1 MYLITN
7 AYIVNEGRIFKGAV
21 LVKNDI
27 IDSIFKGDVPESV
40 REKAEVIDA
49 SDCWL
54 MPGVIDDHVHF
65 RDPGMT
71 EKADFYTESRAA
83 VAGGVTSVMDMPNT
97 NPATISLASWNE
109 KMAMI
114 GEKSLVNY
122 SCYLGATNNNLEDV
136 LAADPTAVCGIKL
149 FIGSSTGN
157 LLVDDNNAMTAI
169 FSKVKSLV
177 AVHAEDNAIIAN
189 NVAKFKEQYGDDLPV
204 SLHPQIRSHEACYKS
219 TSWAVDMAR
228 KYGTRLHVMHISTE
242 QELAL
247 FEDKPLA
254 EKLITA
260 ETCPQYLIFDA
271 SDFETLGAR
280 IKCNPA
286 IKNEADKKALLK
298 AVASNKIDVIGT
310 DHAPHLLSQ
319 KEGNALTAVSGMP
332 GIQYSLPLML
342 SLAKQGVLSVE
353 QVVEKMCHNPAR
365 LYRME
370 KRGFIRK
377 GYKADLV
384 VVRRSVPTNVTASDV
399 LSKCGWSPYEGM
411 TLPVSVAYTFVNGR
425 PVYANGIINES
436 TKGEALK
443 FAIVSA

>member
-1 MYLITN
+1 MILITN
-7 AYIVNEGRIFKGAV
+7 AHIVNEGRIFKGAV

-49 SDCWL
+49 SDCYL

-122 SCYLGATNNNLEDV
+122 SCYLGATNNNLDDV

-177 AVHAEDNAIIAN
+177 AVHAEDNAIIAE
-189 NVAKFKEQYGDDLPV
+189 NVARLKAEHGDNLPV
-204 SLHPQIRSHEACYKS
+204 SLHPVIRSHEACYKS

-254 EKLITA
+254 DKLITA
-260 ETCPQYLIFDA
+260 ETCPQYLVFDA
-271 SDFETLGAR
+271 ADFETLGSR

-286 IKNEADKKALLK
+286 IKNETDKKALLK
-298 AVASNKIDVIGT
+298 AVATNRIDVIGT

-384 VVRRSVPTNVTASDV
+384 VVRRSTPTNVAGLHTKAKPSLFQLPI
-399 LSKCGWSPYEGM
+399 LS
-411 TLPVSVAYTFVNGR
+411 
-425 PVYANGIINES
+425 
-436 TKGEALK
+436 
-443 FAIVSA
+443 

>member
-1 MYLITN
+1 MYLIEN
-7 AYIVNEGRIFKGAV
+7 AHIVNEGRIFKGAV

-71 EKADFYTESRAA
+71 EKADFYTESKAA
-83 VAGGVTSVMDMPNT
+83 LAGGVTSVMDMPNT
-97 NPATISLASWNE
+97 NPSTVSLNAWEE

-122 SCYLGATNNNLEDV
+122 SCYLGASNTNLDEVLE
-136 LAADPTAVCGIKL
+136 ADPTKVCGIKL

-157 LLVDDNNAMTAI
+157 LLVDDATAMENI
-169 FSKVKSLV
+169 FKQVKTLV
-177 AVHAEDNAIIAN
+177 AVHTEDNAIIAA
-189 NVAKFKEQYGDDLPV
+189 NVARLKAEHGDDLPV
-204 SLHPQIRSHEACYKS
+204 RLHPVIRSHEACYKA
-219 TSWAVDMAR
+219 TSFAVDMAR
-228 KYGTRLHVMHISTE
+228 KYKTRLHVLHISTE
-242 QELAL
+242 KELAL

-254 EKLITA
+254 EKHITA
-260 ETCPQYLIFDA
+260 ETCPQYLWFDA
-271 SDFETLGAR
+271 ADFDKLGAR

-342 SLAKQGVLSVE
+342 TLAKRGFFSVE
-353 QVVEKMCHNPAR
+353 QVVDKMCHNPAR

-384 VVRRSVPTNVTASDV
+384 VVRRSTPTKIIASDV
-399 LSKCGWSPYEGM
+399 LSKCGWSPYEGVE
-411 TLPVSVAYTFVNGR
+411 LPVSIAYTFVNGR
-425 PVYANGIINES
+425 PVFANGTIDE
-436 TKGEALK
+436 TVKGEALS
-443 FAIVSA
+443 FQG

>member
-1 MYLITN
+1 MYLIEN
-7 AYIVNEGRIFKGAV
+7 AHIVNENRIIKGAV
-21 LVKNDI
+21 LVNNDT
-27 IDSIFKGDVPESV
+27 IDSIFKGEAPASV
-40 REKAEVIDA
+40 RDKATQVIDA

-71 EKADFYTESRAA
+71 EKADFYTESCAA

-97 NPATISLASWNE
+97 NPATISLAAWND
-109 KMAMI
+109 KMSMI

-122 SCYLGATNNNLEDV
+122 SCYLGATNTNLDDV

-157 LLVDDNNAMTAI
+157 LLVDSNDAMRAL
-169 FSKVKSLV
+169 FSKVKALV
-177 AVHAEDNAIIAN
+177 AVHAEDNAIIAEN
-189 NVAKFKEQYGDDLPV
+189 IAELKAQYGEDLPV
-204 SLHPQIRSHEACYKS
+204 SLHPQIRSHEACFKS
-219 TSWAVDMAR
+219 TAWAVNMAR
-228 KYGTRLHVMHISTE
+228 QYGTRLHVMHISTE
-242 QELAL
+242 KELAL

-254 EKLITA
+254 EKMITA
-260 ETCPQYLIFDA
+260 ETCPQYLLFDA
-271 SDFETLGAR
+271 SHFETLGAR

-286 IKNEADKKALLK
+286 IKNEADKNALLK
-298 AVASNKIDVIGT
+298 ATASNKIDVIGT

-319 KEGNALTAVSGMP
+319 KQGNALTAVSGMP

-384 VVRRSVPTNVTASDV
+384 VVRRSTPTNVTASDV

-425 PVYANGIINES
+425 PVYANGVIDET
-436 TKGEALK
+436 TKGEALR
-443 FAIVSA
+443 FVE

>member
-7 AYIVNEGRIFKGAV
+7 AHIVNEGRIFKGAV
-21 LVKNDI
+21 LVKNDT

-157 LLVDDNNAMTAI
+157 LLVDSNDAMAAI
-169 FSKVKSLV
+169 FSKVKALV

-219 TSWAVDMAR
+219 TSWAVDLAR

-254 EKLITA
+254 DKLITA

-332 GIQYSLPLML
+332 GIQYSLELML

-425 PVYANGIINES
+425 PVYANGIVDETI
-436 TKGEALK
+436 KGEALRFK
-443 FAIVSA
+443 E

>member
-1 MYLITN
+1 MILIEN
-7 AYIVNEGRIFKGAV
+7 AHIVNENRIIKGAV
-21 LVKNDI
+21 LVNNDT
-27 IDSIFKGDVPESV
+27 IDSIFKGEAPVSV
-40 REKAEVIDA
+40 REKAAQVIDA

-71 EKADFYTESRAA
+71 EKADFYTESCAA

-97 NPATISLASWNE
+97 NPATVSLATWND
-109 KMAMI
+109 KMSMI

-122 SCYLGATNNNLEDV
+122 SCYLGATNTNLDDV

-157 LLVDDNNAMTAI
+157 LLVDSNDAMTAL
-169 FSKVKSLV
+169 FSKVKALV
-177 AVHAEDNAIIAN
+177 AVHAEDNAIIAEN
-189 NVAKFKEQYGDDLPV
+189 IAKLKAQYGEDLPV
-204 SLHPQIRSHEACYKS
+204 SLHPQIRSHEACFKS
-219 TSWAVDMAR
+219 TAWAVNMAR
-228 KYGTRLHVMHISTE
+228 QFGTRLHVMHISTE
-242 QELAL
+242 KELAL

-254 EKLITA
+254 EKMITA
-260 ETCPQYLIFDA
+260 ETCPQYLLFDA
-271 SDFETLGAR
+271 SHFETLGAR

-286 IKNEADKKALLK
+286 IKNEADKNALLK
-298 AVASNKIDVIGT
+298 ATASNKIDVIGT

-319 KEGNALTAVSGMP
+319 KQGNALTAVSGMP

-365 LYRME
+365 LYSME

-384 VVRRSVPTNVTASDV
+384 IVRRSDKKEITEQDV

-425 PVYANGIINES
+425 PVYVNGVIDETI
-436 TKGEALK
+436 KGEALR
-443 FAIVSA
+443 FVE

>member
-7 AYIVNEGRIFKGAV
+7 AHIVNEGRIFKGAV

-27 IDSIFKGDVPESV
+27 IDSIFKGDVPESI

-157 LLVDDNNAMTAI
+157 LLVDSNDAMAAI
-169 FSKVKSLV
+169 FSKVKALV

-242 QELAL
+242 NELAL

-254 EKLITA
+254 DKLITA

-271 SDFETLGAR
+271 ADFETLGAR

-332 GIQYSLPLML
+332 GIQYSLELMF

-384 VVRRSVPTNVTASDV
+384 VVRRSIPTNVTASDV

-425 PVYANGIINES
+425 PVYANGIIDE
-436 TKGEALK
+436 TIKGEALRFK
-443 FAIVSA
+443 E

>member
-1 MYLITN
+1 MILIENTH
-7 AYIVNEGRIFKGAV
+7 IVNEGRIFKGAV

-122 SCYLGATNNNLEDV
+122 SCYLGATNNNLDDV

-169 FSKVKSLV
+169 FSKVKSIV
-177 AVHAEDNAIIAN
+177 AVHAEDNAIIAE
-189 NVAKFKEQYGDDLPV
+189 NVARLKAEHGDNLPV
-204 SLHPQIRSHEACYKS
+204 SLHPVIRSHEACYKS

-260 ETCPQYLIFDA
+260 ETCPQYLVFDA
-271 SDFETLGAR
+271 TDFETLGAR

-342 SLAKQGVLSVE
+342 SLAKQGMLSVE
-353 QVVEKMCHNPAR
+353 QVVDKMCHNPAR

-384 VVRRSVPTNVTASDV
+384 VVRRSTPINVAASDV

-425 PVYANGIINES
+425 PIYANGNIDET

-443 FAIVSA
+443 FATV

>member
-7 AYIVNEGRIFKGAV
+7 AHIVNEGRIFKGAV

-27 IDSIFKGDVPESV
+27 IDSIFKGDVPESI

-97 NPATISLASWNE
+97 NPATISLAFWNE

-122 SCYLGATNNNLEDV
+122 SCYLGATNNNLDDV

-157 LLVDDNNAMTAI
+157 LLVDSNDAMAAI
-169 FSKVKSLV
+169 FSKVKALV
-177 AVHAEDNAIIAN
+177 AVHAEDNDIIAN

-384 VVRRSVPTNVTASDV
+384 VVHRSIPTNVTASDV

-425 PVYANGIINES
+425 PVYANGNIDET

-443 FAIVSA
+443 FATV

>member
-1 MYLITN
+1 MILIEN
-7 AYIVNEGRIFKGAV
+7 AHIVNEGRVFKGAV

-27 IDSIFKGDVPESV
+27 IDSIYKGEVPAQV

-49 SDCWL
+49 TDCLL

-71 EKADFYTESRAA
+71 EKADFYTESKAA
-83 VAGGVTSVMDMPNT
+83 LAGGVTSVMDMPNT
-97 NPATISLASWNE
+97 NPSTVSLAAWEE

-114 GEKSLVNY
+114 GQKSLVNY
-122 SCYLGATNNNLEDV
+122 SCYLGASNTNLDEV
-136 LAADPTAVCGIKL
+136 LSADPTRVCGIKL

-157 LLVDDNNAMTAI
+157 LLVDDATAMEN
-169 FSKVKSLV
+169 FFKRVKTLV
-177 AVHAEDNAIIAN
+177 AVHTEDNATIAA
-189 NVAKFKEQYGDDLPV
+189 NVARLKAEHGDDLPV
-204 SLHPQIRSHEACYKS
+204 SLHPVIRSHEACYKA
-219 TSWAVDMAR
+219 TSFAVDMAR
-228 KYGTRLHVMHISTE
+228 KYKTRLHVLHISTE
-242 QELAL
+242 KELAL
-247 FEDKPLA
+247 FEDKPLE
-254 EKLITA
+254 EKYITA
-260 ETCPQYLIFDA
+260 ETCPQYLWFDA
-271 SDFETLGAR
+271 ADFDKLGAR

-342 SLAKQGVLSVE
+342 TLAKRGFFTVE
-353 QVVEKMCHNPAR
+353 QVVDKMCHNPAR

-384 VVRRSVPTNVTASDV
+384 IVRRSTPTNITASDV
-399 LSKCGWSPYEGM
+399 LSKCGWSPYEGAE
-411 TLPVSVAYTFVNGR
+411 LPVSVAYTFINGR
-425 PVYANGIINES
+425 PAYANGTIDE
-436 TKGEALK
+436 TYKGEALTFK
-443 FAIVSA
+443 

>member
-1 MYLITN
+1 MILIEN
-7 AYIVNEGRIFKGAV
+7 AHIVNEGRVFKGAV

-27 IDSIFKGDVPESV
+27 IDSIYKGEVPASV

-49 SDCWL
+49 SDCYL

-71 EKADFYTESRAA
+71 EKADFYTESKAA
-83 VAGGVTSVMDMPNT
+83 LAGGVTSVMDMPNT
-97 NPATISLASWNE
+97 NPSTVSLAAWEE

-122 SCYLGATNNNLEDV
+122 SCYLGASNTNLDEVLE
-136 LAADPTAVCGIKL
+136 ADPTKVCGIKL

-157 LLVDDNNAMTAI
+157 LLVDDATAMEN
-169 FSKVKSLV
+169 FFKQVKTLV
-177 AVHAEDNAIIAN
+177 AVHTEDNAIIAA
-189 NVAKFKEQYGDDLPV
+189 NVARLKAEHGDDLPV
-204 SLHPQIRSHEACYKS
+204 RLHPVIRSHEACYKA
-219 TSWAVDMAR
+219 TSFAVDMAR
-228 KYGTRLHVMHISTE
+228 KYKTRLHVLHISTE
-242 QELAL
+242 KELAL

-254 EKLITA
+254 EKHITA
-260 ETCPQYLIFDA
+260 ETCPQYLWFDA
-271 SDFETLGAR
+271 ADFDKLGAR

-342 SLAKQGVLSVE
+342 TLAKRGFFSVE
-353 QVVEKMCHNPAR
+353 QVVDKMCHNPAR

-384 VVRRSVPTNVTASDV
+384 VVRRSTPTKITASDV

-411 TLPVSVAYTFVNGR
+411 TLPVSVVYTFVNGR
-425 PVYANGIINES
+425 PVYSNGTIDE
-436 TKGEALK
+436 TVKGEALRFTK
-443 FAIVSA
+443 

>member
-1 MYLITN
+1 MILIEN
-7 AYIVNEGRIFKGAV
+7 AHIVNEGRITKGAV
-21 LVKNDI
+21 LVNNDT
-27 IDSIFKGDVPESV
+27 IDSIFKGEAPASV
-40 REKAEVIDA
+40 REKAAQVIDA

-54 MPGVIDDHVHF
+54 LPGVIDDHVHF

-71 EKADFYTESRAA
+71 EKADFYTESCAA

-97 NPATISLASWNE
+97 NPATVSLATWND
-109 KMAMI
+109 KMSMI

-122 SCYLGATNNNLEDV
+122 SCYLGATNTNLDDV
-136 LAADPTAVCGIKL
+136 LAADPTTVCGIKL

-157 LLVDDNNAMTAI
+157 LLVDSNDAMTAL
-169 FSKVKSLV
+169 FSKVKALV
-177 AVHAEDNAIIAN
+177 AVHAEDNAIIAEN
-189 NVAKFKEQYGDDLPV
+189 IAKLKAQYGEDLPV
-204 SLHPQIRSHEACYKS
+204 SLHPQIRSHEACFKS
-219 TSWAVDMAR
+219 TAWAVNMAR
-228 KYGTRLHVMHISTE
+228 QYGTRLHVMHISTE
-242 QELAL
+242 KELAL

-254 EKLITA
+254 EKMITA
-260 ETCPQYLIFDA
+260 ETCPQYLLFDA
-271 SDFETLGAR
+271 SHFETLGAR

-286 IKNEADKKALLK
+286 IKIEADKNALLK
-298 AVASNKIDVIGT
+298 ATASNKIDVIGT

-319 KEGNALTAVSGMP
+319 KQGNALTAVSGMP

-353 QVVEKMCHNPAR
+353 QVGEQMCHNPAR

-384 VVRRSVPTNVTASDV
+384 VVRRSTPTNVTASDV

-425 PVYANGIINES
+425 PVYDNGVIDDTI
-436 TKGEALK
+436 KGEALR
-443 FAIVSA
+443 FVE

>member
-1 MYLITN
+1 MILIEN
-7 AYIVNEGRIFKGAV
+7 AHIVNEGRVFKGAV

-27 IDSIFKGDVPESV
+27 IDSIYKGEVPAQV

-49 SDCWL
+49 SDCYL

-71 EKADFYTESRAA
+71 EKADFYTESKAA
-83 VAGGVTSVMDMPNT
+83 LAGGVTSVMDMPNT
-97 NPATISLASWNE
+97 NPSTVSLAAWEE

-122 SCYLGATNNNLEDV
+122 SCYLGASNTNLDEVLE
-136 LAADPTAVCGIKL
+136 ADPTKVCGIKL

-157 LLVDDNNAMTAI
+157 LLVDDATAMEN
-169 FSKVKSLV
+169 FFKQVKTLV
-177 AVHAEDNAIIAN
+177 AVHTEDNAIIAA
-189 NVAKFKEQYGDDLPV
+189 NVARLKAEHGNDLPV
-204 SLHPQIRSHEACYKS
+204 RLHPVIRSHEACYKA
-219 TSWAVDMAR
+219 TSFAVDMAR
-228 KYGTRLHVMHISTE
+228 KYKTRLHVLHISTE
-242 QELAL
+242 KELAL

-254 EKLITA
+254 EKHITA
-260 ETCPQYLIFDA
+260 ETCPQYLWFDA
-271 SDFETLGAR
+271 ADFDKLGAR

-342 SLAKQGVLSVE
+342 TLAKRGFFSVE
-353 QVVEKMCHNPAR
+353 QVVDKMCHNPAR

-384 VVRRSVPTNVTASDV
+384 VVRRSTPINVTASDV
-399 LSKCGWSPYEGM
+399 LSKCGWSPYEGVE
-411 TLPVSVAYTFVNGR
+411 LPVSVAYTFVNGR
-425 PVYANGIINES
+425 PVYSNGTIDET
-436 TKGEALK
+436 TKGEALR
-443 FAIVSA
+443 FATL

>member
-1 MYLITN
+1 MILIEN
-7 AYIVNEGRIFKGAV
+7 AHIVNEGRILKGAV
-21 LVKNDI
+21 LVKNDS
-27 IDSIFKGDVPESV
+27 IDSIFKGEASASV
-40 REKAEVIDA
+40 REKATQVIDA

-97 NPATISLASWNE
+97 NPATISLAAWNE

-122 SCYLGATNNNLEDV
+122 SCYLGATNTNLSDV

-157 LLVDDNNAMTAI
+157 LLVDNDDAMTAL
-169 FSKVKSLV
+169 FSKVKALV
-177 AVHAEDNAIIAN
+177 AVHAEDNAIIAE
-189 NVAKFKEQYGDDLPV
+189 NVAKFKAQYGEDLPV
-204 SLHPQIRSHEACYKS
+204 SLHPQIRSHEACFKS
-219 TSWAVDMAR
+219 TAWAVNMAR

-242 QELAL
+242 KELAL

-254 EKLITA
+254 DKLITA
-260 ETCPQYLIFDA
+260 ETCPQYLMFDA
-271 SDFETLGAR
+271 AAFETLGAR

-286 IKNEADKKALLK
+286 IKTEADKNALLK
-298 AVASNKIDVIGT
+298 AISSNKIDVIGT

-319 KEGNALTAVSGMP
+319 KAGNALTAVSGMP

-384 VVRRSVPTNVTASDV
+384 VVRRSERKEITAQDV
-399 LSKCGWSPYEGM
+399 LSKCGWSPYEGK

-425 PVYANGIINES
+425 PIYANGTIDE
-436 TKGEALK
+436 TAKGEALK
-443 FAIVSA
+443 FAAV

>member
-1 MYLITN
+1 MFLIEN
-7 AYIVNEGRIFKGAV
+7 AHIVNEGRVFKGAV

-27 IDSIFKGDVPESV
+27 IDSIYKGEVPAQV

-49 SDCWL
+49 TDCYL

-71 EKADFYTESRAA
+71 EKADFYTESKAA
-83 VAGGVTSVMDMPNT
+83 LAGGVTSVMDMPNT
-97 NPATISLASWNE
+97 NPSTVSLAAWEE

-122 SCYLGATNNNLEDV
+122 SCYLGASNTNLDEVLE
-136 LAADPTAVCGIKL
+136 ADPTKVCGIKL

-157 LLVDDNNAMTAI
+157 LLVDDATAMEN
-169 FSKVKSLV
+169 FFKRVKTLV
-177 AVHAEDNAIIAN
+177 AVHTEDNATIAA
-189 NVAKFKEQYGDDLPV
+189 NVARLKAEHGDDLPV
-204 SLHPQIRSHEACYKS
+204 RLHPVIRSHEACYKA
-219 TSWAVDMAR
+219 TSFAVDMAR
-228 KYGTRLHVMHISTE
+228 KYKTRLHVLHISTE
-242 QELAL
+242 KELAL
-247 FEDKPLA
+247 FEDKPLE
-254 EKLITA
+254 EKHITA
-260 ETCPQYLIFDA
+260 ETCPQYLWFDA
-271 SDFETLGAR
+271 ADFDKLGAR

-342 SLAKQGVLSVE
+342 TLAKRGFFSVE
-353 QVVEKMCHNPAR
+353 QVVDKMCHNPAR

-384 VVRRSVPTNVTASDV
+384 IVRRSTPTNITASDV
-399 LSKCGWSPYEGM
+399 LSKCGWSPYEGAE
-411 TLPVSVAYTFVNGR
+411 LPVSVAYTFVNGR
-425 PVYANGIINES
+425 PAYANGTIDES
-436 TKGEALK
+436 HKGEALK
-443 FAIVSA
+443 FKG

>member
-1 MYLITN
+1 MYLIEN
-7 AYIVNEGRIFKGAV
+7 AHIVNEGRVFKGAV

-27 IDSIFKGDVPESV
+27 IDSIYKGEVPAQV

-49 SDCWL
+49 TDCYL

-65 RDPGMT
+65 RDPGLT
-71 EKADFYTESRAA
+71 EKADFYTESKAA
-83 VAGGVTSVMDMPNT
+83 LVGGVTSVMDMPNT
-97 NPATISLASWNE
+97 NPSTVSLAAWEE

-122 SCYLGATNNNLEDV
+122 SCYLGASNTNLDEVLE
-136 LAADPTAVCGIKL
+136 ADPTKVCGIKL

-157 LLVDDNNAMTAI
+157 LLVDDATAMEN
-169 FSKVKSLV
+169 FFKRVKTLV
-177 AVHAEDNAIIAN
+177 AVHTEDNATIAA
-189 NVAKFKEQYGDDLPV
+189 NVARLKAEHGDDLPV
-204 SLHPQIRSHEACYKS
+204 RLHPVIRSHEACYKA
-219 TSWAVDMAR
+219 TSFAVDMAR
-228 KYGTRLHVMHISTE
+228 KYKTRLHVLHISTE
-242 QELAL
+242 KELAL
-247 FEDKPLA
+247 FEDKPLE
-254 EKLITA
+254 EKHITA
-260 ETCPQYLIFDA
+260 ETCPQYLWFDA
-271 SDFETLGAR
+271 ADFDKLGAR

-342 SLAKQGVLSVE
+342 TLAKRGFFSVE
-353 QVVEKMCHNPAR
+353 QVVDKMCHNPAR

-384 VVRRSVPTNVTASDV
+384 IVRRSTPTNITASDV
-399 LSKCGWSPYEGM
+399 LSKCGWSPYEGAE
-411 TLPVSVAYTFVNGR
+411 LPVSVAYTFVNGR
-425 PVYANGIINES
+425 PAYANGTIDES
-436 TKGEALK
+436 HKGEALK
-443 FAIVSA
+443 FKG

>member
-1 MYLITN
+1 MYLIEN
-7 AYIVNEGRIFKGAV
+7 AHIVNENRIIKGAV
-21 LVKNDI
+21 LVNNDT
-27 IDSIFKGDVPESV
+27 IDSIFKGEAPASV
-40 REKAEVIDA
+40 REKAAQVIDA

-71 EKADFYTESRAA
+71 EKADFYTESCAA

-97 NPATISLASWNE
+97 TPATISLAAWND
-109 KMAMI
+109 KMTMI

-122 SCYLGATNNNLEDV
+122 SCYLGATNTNLDDV

-157 LLVDDNNAMTAI
+157 LLVDSNDAMTAL
-169 FSKVKSLV
+169 FSKVKALV
-177 AVHAEDNAIIAN
+177 AVHAEDNAIIAEN
-189 NVAKFKEQYGDDLPV
+189 IAKLKAQYGEDLPV
-204 SLHPQIRSHEACYKS
+204 SLHPQIRSHEACFKS
-219 TSWAVDMAR
+219 TAWAVNMAR
-228 KYGTRLHVMHISTE
+228 QYGTRLHVMHISTE
-242 QELAL
+242 KELAL

-254 EKLITA
+254 EKMITA
-260 ETCPQYLIFDA
+260 ETCPQYLLFDA
-271 SDFETLGAR
+271 SHFETLGAR

-286 IKNEADKKALLK
+286 IKNEADKNALLK
-298 AVASNKIDVIGT
+298 ATASNKIDVIGT

-319 KEGNALTAVSGMP
+319 KQGNALTAVSGMP

-365 LYRME
+365 LYRIE

-384 VVRRSVPTNVTASDV
+384 VVRRSIPTNVTASDV

-425 PVYANGIINES
+425 PVYANGVIDETI
-436 TKGEALK
+436 KGEALR
-443 FAIVSA
+443 FVE

>member
-1 MYLITN
+1 MILIEN
-7 AYIVNEGRIFKGAV
+7 AHIVNEGRIFKGAV

-27 IDSIFKGDVPESV
+27 IDSIFKGDVPESI

-122 SCYLGATNNNLEDV
+122 SCYLGATNNNLDDV
-136 LAADPTAVCGIKL
+136 IAADPTAVCGIKL

-157 LLVDDNNAMTAI
+157 LLVDSNDAMAAI
-169 FSKVKSLV
+169 FSKVKALV
-177 AVHAEDNAIIAN
+177 AVHAEDNAIIAE
-189 NVAKFKEQYGDDLPV
+189 NVARLKAEYGDNLPV
-204 SLHPQIRSHEACYKS
+204 SLHPVIRSHEACYKS

-254 EKLITA
+254 DKLITA

-271 SDFETLGAR
+271 DDFETLGAR

-332 GIQYSLPLML
+332 GIQYSLELML

-384 VVRRSVPTNVTASDV
+384 VVRRSIPTNVTASDM

-425 PVYANGIINES
+425 PVYANGIIDE
-436 TKGEALK
+436 TIKGEALRFK
-443 FAIVSA
+443 E

>member
-1 MYLITN
+1 MILIEN
-7 AYIVNEGRIFKGAV
+7 AHIVNEGRIFKGAV

-27 IDSIFKGDVPESV
+27 IDSIYKGEVPAQA
-40 REKAEVIDA
+40 RENAEVIDA

-71 EKADFYTESRAA
+71 EKADFYTESKAA
-83 VAGGVTSVMDMPNT
+83 LAGGVTSVMDMPNT

-122 SCYLGATNNNLEDV
+122 SCYLGATNNNLDDV

-157 LLVDDNNAMTAI
+157 LLVDDNNAMAAI

-177 AVHAEDNAIIAN
+177 AVHAEDNAIIAE
-189 NVAKFKEQYGDDLPV
+189 NVARLKAEHGDNLPV
-204 SLHPQIRSHEACYKS
+204 SLHPVIRSHEACYKS

-260 ETCPQYLIFDA
+260 ETCPQYLVFDA

-384 VVRRSVPTNVTASDV
+384 VVRRSTPTKITASDV
-399 LSKCGWSPYEGM
+399 LSKCGWSPYEGVE
-411 TLPVSVAYTFVNGR
+411 LPVSVAYTFVNGR
-425 PVYANGIINES
+425 PAYANGTIDE
-436 TKGEALK
+436 THKGEPLS
-443 FAIVSA
+443 FQG

>member
-1 MYLITN
+1 MILIEN
-7 AYIVNEGRIFKGAV
+7 AHIVNEGRVFKGAV

-27 IDSIFKGDVPESV
+27 IDSIYKGEVPASV

-49 SDCWL
+49 SDCYL

-71 EKADFYTESRAA
+71 EKADFYTESKAA
-83 VAGGVTSVMDMPNT
+83 LAGGVTSVMDMPNT
-97 NPATISLASWNE
+97 NPSTVSLAAWEE

-122 SCYLGATNNNLEDV
+122 SCYLGASNTNLDEVLE
-136 LAADPTAVCGIKL
+136 ADPTKVCGIKL

-157 LLVDDNNAMTAI
+157 LLVDDATAMEN
-169 FSKVKSLV
+169 FFKQVKTLV
-177 AVHAEDNAIIAN
+177 AVHTEDNAIIAA
-189 NVAKFKEQYGDDLPV
+189 NVARLKAEHGDDLPV
-204 SLHPQIRSHEACYKS
+204 RLHPVIRSHEACYKA
-219 TSWAVDMAR
+219 TSFAVDMAR
-228 KYGTRLHVMHISTE
+228 KYKTRLHVLHISTE
-242 QELAL
+242 KELAL

-254 EKLITA
+254 EKHITA
-260 ETCPQYLIFDA
+260 ETCPQYLWFDA
-271 SDFETLGAR
+271 ADFDKLGAR

-342 SLAKQGVLSVE
+342 TLAKRGFFSVE
-353 QVVEKMCHNPAR
+353 QVVDKMCHNPAR

-384 VVRRSVPTNVTASDV
+384 VVRRSTPTKITASDV
-399 LSKCGWSPYEGM
+399 LSKCGWSPYEGVE
-411 TLPVSVAYTFVNGR
+411 LPVSVAYTFVNGR
-425 PVYANGIINES
+425 PVYSNGTIDET

-443 FAIVSA
+443 FATV

>member
-1 MYLITN
+1 MYLIEN
-7 AYIVNEGRIFKGAV
+7 AHIVNEGRVFKGAV

-27 IDSIFKGDVPESV
+27 IDSIYKGEVPAQV

-49 SDCWL
+49 SDCYL

-71 EKADFYTESRAA
+71 EKADFYTESKAA
-83 VAGGVTSVMDMPNT
+83 LAGGVTSVMDMPNT
-97 NPATISLASWNE
+97 NPSTVSLAAWEE

-122 SCYLGATNNNLEDV
+122 SCYLGASNTNLDEVLE
-136 LAADPTAVCGIKL
+136 ADPTKVCGIKL

-157 LLVDDNNAMTAI
+157 LLVDDATAMEN
-169 FSKVKSLV
+169 FFKQVKTLV
-177 AVHAEDNAIIAN
+177 AVHTEDNAIIAA
-189 NVAKFKEQYGDDLPV
+189 NVARLKAEYGDDLPV
-204 SLHPQIRSHEACYKS
+204 RLHPVIRSHEACYKA
-219 TSWAVDMAR
+219 TSFAVDMAR
-228 KYGTRLHVMHISTE
+228 KYKTRLHVLHISTE
-242 QELAL
+242 KELAL

-254 EKLITA
+254 EKHITA
-260 ETCPQYLIFDA
+260 ETCPQYLWFDA
-271 SDFETLGAR
+271 ADFDKLGAR

-342 SLAKQGVLSVE
+342 TLAKRGFFSVE
-353 QVVEKMCHNPAR
+353 QVVDKMCHNPAR

-384 VVRRSVPTNVTASDV
+384 VVRRSTPTKITASDV
-399 LSKCGWSPYEGM
+399 LSKCGWSPYEGVE
-411 TLPVSVAYTFVNGR
+411 LPVSVAYTFVNGR
-425 PVYANGIINES
+425 PVYSNGTIDET
-436 TKGEALK
+436 TKGEALR
-443 FAIVSA
+443 FATL

>member
-27 IDSIFKGDVPESV
+27 IDSIFKGDVPESI

-122 SCYLGATNNNLEDV
+122 SCYLGATNTNLDDV

-157 LLVDDNNAMTAI
+157 LLVDSNDAMAAI
-169 FSKVKSLV
+169 FSKVKALV

-254 EKLITA
+254 DKLITA

-271 SDFETLGAR
+271 ADFETLGAR

-332 GIQYSLPLML
+332 GIQYSLELML

-425 PVYANGIINES
+425 PVYANGIIDE
-436 TKGEALK
+436 TIKGEALK
-443 FAIVSA
+443 FATV

>member
-7 AYIVNEGRIFKGAV
+7 AHIVNEGRIFKGAV

-27 IDSIFKGDVPESV
+27 IDSIFKGDVPESI

-54 MPGVIDDHVHF
+54 IPGVIDDHVHF

-97 NPATISLASWNE
+97 NPATISLAFWNE

-122 SCYLGATNNNLEDV
+122 SCYLGATNNNLDDV

-157 LLVDDNNAMTAI
+157 LLVDSNDAMAAI
-169 FSKVKSLV
+169 FSKVKALV

-254 EKLITA
+254 DKLITA

-271 SDFETLGAR
+271 ADFETLGAR

-298 AVASNKIDVIGT
+298 AVATNRIDVIGT

-332 GIQYSLPLML
+332 GIQYSLELML

-384 VVRRSVPTNVTASDV
+384 VVRRSIPTNVTASDV

-425 PVYANGIINES
+425 PVYANGTINES

-443 FAIVSA
+443 FATV

>member
-7 AYIVNEGRIFKGAV
+7 AHIVNEGRIFKGAV

-27 IDSIFKGDVPESV
+27 IDSIFKGDVPESI

-97 NPATISLASWNE
+97 NPATISLTSWNE

-122 SCYLGATNNNLEDV
+122 SCYLGATNNNLDDV

-228 KYGTRLHVMHISTE
+228 RYGTRLHVMHISTE
-242 QELAL
+242 NELAL

-254 EKLITA
+254 DKLITA

-332 GIQYSLPLML
+332 GIQYSLELML

-425 PVYANGIINES
+425 PVYANGTINES

-443 FAIVSA
+443 FATV

>member
-1 MYLITN
+1 MILIEN
-7 AYIVNEGRIFKGAV
+7 AHIVNENRIIKGAV
-21 LVKNDI
+21 LVNNDT
-27 IDSIFKGDVPESV
+27 IDSIFKGEAPASV
-40 REKAEVIDA
+40 REKAAQVIDA

-71 EKADFYTESRAA
+71 EKADFYTESCAA

-97 NPATISLASWNE
+97 NPATVSLATWND
-109 KMAMI
+109 KMSMI

-122 SCYLGATNNNLEDV
+122 SCYLGATNTNLDDV

-157 LLVDDNNAMTAI
+157 LLVDSNDAMTAL
-169 FSKVKSLV
+169 FSKVKALV
-177 AVHAEDNAIIAN
+177 AVHAEDNAIIAEN
-189 NVAKFKEQYGDDLPV
+189 IAKLKAQYGEDLPV
-204 SLHPQIRSHEACYKS
+204 SLHPQIRSHEACFKS
-219 TSWAVDMAR
+219 TAWAVNMAR
-228 KYGTRLHVMHISTE
+228 QYGTRLHVMHISTE
-242 QELAL
+242 KELAL

-254 EKLITA
+254 EKMITA
-260 ETCPQYLIFDA
+260 ETCPQYLLFDA
-271 SDFETLGAR
+271 SHFETLGAR

-286 IKNEADKKALLK
+286 IKNEADKNALLK
-298 AVASNKIDVIGT
+298 ATASNKIDVIGT

-319 KEGNALTAVSGMP
+319 KQGNALTAVSGMP

-353 QVVEKMCHNPAR
+353 QVVGKMCHNPAR
-365 LYRME
+365 LYRIE

-384 VVRRSVPTNVTASDV
+384 IVRRSDKKEITEQDV

-425 PVYANGIINES
+425 PVYVNGVIDETI
-436 TKGEALK
+436 KGEALR
-443 FAIVSA
+443 FVE

>member
-1 MYLITN
+1 MILIEN
-7 AYIVNEGRIFKGAV
+7 AHIVNEGRIIKGAV
-21 LVKNDI
+21 LVKNDT
-27 IDSIFKGDVPESV
+27 IDSIFKGEAPASV
-40 REKAEVIDA
+40 RDKATQVIAA

-71 EKADFYTESRAA
+71 ERADFYTESCAA

-97 NPATISLASWNE
+97 NPATVSLAAWND
-109 KMAMI
+109 KMSMI

-122 SCYLGATNNNLEDV
+122 SCYLGATNTNLDDV

-157 LLVDDNNAMTAI
+157 LLVDSNDAMRAL
-169 FSKVKSLV
+169 FSKVKALV
-177 AVHAEDNAIIAN
+177 AVHAEDNAIIAEN
-189 NVAKFKEQYGDDLPV
+189 IAKLKAQYGEDLPV
-204 SLHPQIRSHEACYKS
+204 SLHPQIRSHEACFKS
-219 TSWAVDMAR
+219 TAWAVNMAR
-228 KYGTRLHVMHISTE
+228 QYGTRLHVMHISTE
-242 QELAL
+242 KELAL

-254 EKLITA
+254 EKMITA
-260 ETCPQYLIFDA
+260 ETCPQYLLFDA
-271 SDFETLGAR
+271 SHFETLGAR

-286 IKNEADKKALLK
+286 IKNEADKNALLK
-298 AVASNKIDVIGT
+298 ATASNKIDVIGT
-310 DHAPHLLSQ
+310 DHAPHLLLQ
-319 KEGNALTAVSGMP
+319 KQGNALTAVSGMP

-384 VVRRSVPTNVTASDV
+384 VVRRSTPTNVTASDV
-399 LSKCGWSPYEGM
+399 LSKCGLSPYEGM

-425 PVYANGIINES
+425 PVYANGVIDETI
-436 TKGEALK
+436 KGEALR
-443 FAIVSA
+443 FVE

>member
-1 MYLITN
+1 MILIEN
-7 AYIVNEGRIFKGAV
+7 AHIVNENRIIKGAV
-21 LVKNDI
+21 LVNNDT
-27 IDSIFKGDVPESV
+27 IDSIFKGEAPASV
-40 REKAEVIDA
+40 RDKATQVIDA

-71 EKADFYTESRAA
+71 EKADFYTESCAA

-97 NPATISLASWNE
+97 NPATVSLAAWND
-109 KMAMI
+109 KMSMI
-114 GEKSLVNY
+114 GKKSLVNY
-122 SCYLGATNNNLEDV
+122 SCYLGATNTNLDDV
-136 LAADPTAVCGIKL
+136 LATDPTAVCGIKL

-157 LLVDDNNAMTAI
+157 LLVDSNDAMRAL
-169 FSKVKSLV
+169 FSKVKALV
-177 AVHAEDNAIIAN
+177 AVHAEDNAIIAEN
-189 NVAKFKEQYGDDLPV
+189 IAKLKAQYGEDLPV
-204 SLHPQIRSHEACYKS
+204 SLHPQIRSHEACFKS
-219 TSWAVDMAR
+219 TAWAVNMAR
-228 KYGTRLHVMHISTE
+228 QYGTRLHVMHISTE
-242 QELAL
+242 KELAL

-254 EKLITA
+254 EKMITA
-260 ETCPQYLIFDA
+260 ETCPQYLLFDA
-271 SDFETLGAR
+271 SHFETLGAR

-286 IKNEADKKALLK
+286 IKNEADKNALLK
-298 AVASNKIDVIGT
+298 ATASNKIDVIGT

-319 KEGNALTAVSGMP
+319 KQGNALMAVSGMP

-384 VVRRSVPTNVTASDV
+384 VVRRSTPTNVTASDV

-425 PVYANGIINES
+425 PVYANGVIDETI
-436 TKGEALK
+436 KGEALR
-443 FAIVSA
+443 FVE

>member
-1 MYLITN
+1 MILIEN
-7 AYIVNEGRIFKGAV
+7 AHIVNEGRVFKGAV

-27 IDSIFKGDVPESV
+27 IDSIYKGEVPASV

-49 SDCWL
+49 SDCYL

-71 EKADFYTESRAA
+71 EKADFYTESKAA
-83 VAGGVTSVMDMPNT
+83 LAGGVTSVMDMPNT
-97 NPATISLASWNE
+97 NPSTVSLAAWEE

-122 SCYLGATNNNLEDV
+122 SCYLGASNTNLDELLE
-136 LAADPTAVCGIKL
+136 ADPTKVCGIKL

-157 LLVDDNNAMTAI
+157 LLVDDATAMEN
-169 FSKVKSLV
+169 FFKQVKTLV
-177 AVHAEDNAIIAN
+177 AVHTEDNATIAA
-189 NVAKFKEQYGDDLPV
+189 NVARLKAEYGDDLPV
-204 SLHPQIRSHEACYKS
+204 RLHPVIRSHEACYKA
-219 TSWAVDMAR
+219 TSFAVDMAR
-228 KYGTRLHVMHISTE
+228 KYKTRLHVLHISTE
-242 QELAL
+242 KELAL

-254 EKLITA
+254 EKHITA
-260 ETCPQYLIFDA
+260 ETCPQYLWFDA
-271 SDFETLGAR
+271 ADFDKLGAR

-342 SLAKQGVLSVE
+342 TLAKRGFFSVE
-353 QVVEKMCHNPAR
+353 QVVDKMCHNPAR

-384 VVRRSVPTNVTASDV
+384 VVRRSTPTKITASDV
-399 LSKCGWSPYEGM
+399 LSKCSWSPYEGVE
-411 TLPVSVAYTFVNGR
+411 LPVSVAYTFVNGR
-425 PVYANGIINES
+425 PAYANGTIDE
-436 TKGEALK
+436 THKGEPLS
-443 FAIVSA
+443 FQG

>member
-1 MYLITN
+1 MILIEN
-7 AYIVNEGRIFKGAV
+7 AHIVNEGRVFKGAV

-27 IDSIFKGDVPESV
+27 IDSIYKGEVPASM

-49 SDCWL
+49 SDCYL

-97 NPATISLASWNE
+97 NPSTVSLAAWEE

-122 SCYLGATNNNLEDV
+122 SCYLGASNTNLDEVLE
-136 LAADPTAVCGIKL
+136 ADPTKVCGIKL

-157 LLVDDNNAMTAI
+157 LLVDDATAMEN
-169 FSKVKSLV
+169 FFKQVKTLV
-177 AVHAEDNAIIAN
+177 AVHTEDNAIIAA
-189 NVAKFKEQYGDDLPV
+189 NVARLKAEHGNDLPV
-204 SLHPQIRSHEACYKS
+204 RLHPVIRSHEACYKA
-219 TSWAVDMAR
+219 TSFAVDMAR
-228 KYGTRLHVMHISTE
+228 KYKTRLHVLHISTE
-242 QELAL
+242 KELAL

-254 EKLITA
+254 EKHITA
-260 ETCPQYLIFDA
+260 ETCPQYLWFDA
-271 SDFETLGAR
+271 ADFDKLGAR

-342 SLAKQGVLSVE
+342 TLAKRGFFSVE
-353 QVVEKMCHNPAR
+353 QVVDKMCHNPAR

-384 VVRRSVPTNVTASDV
+384 IVNRSARKEVTASDV
-399 LSKCGWSPYEGM
+399 LSKCGWSPYEGEN
-411 TLPVSVAYTFVNGR
+411 LPVSVAYTFVNGR
-425 PVYANGIINES
+425 PVYANGTIDEIV
-436 TKGEALK
+436 KGEALK
-443 FAIVSA
+443 FATL

>member
-7 AYIVNEGRIFKGAV
+7 AHIVNEGRIFKGAV

-40 REKAEVIDA
+40 RENAEVIDA

-71 EKADFYTESRAA
+71 EKADFYTESKAA
-83 VAGGVTSVMDMPNT
+83 LAGGVTSVMDMPNT
-97 NPATISLASWNE
+97 NPSTVSLAAWEE

-122 SCYLGATNNNLEDV
+122 SCYLGASNTNLDEVLE
-136 LAADPTAVCGIKL
+136 ADPTKVCGIKL

-157 LLVDDNNAMTAI
+157 LLVDDATAMEH
-169 FSKVKSLV
+169 FFKQVKTLV
-177 AVHAEDNAIIAN
+177 AVHTEDNAIIAA
-189 NVAKFKEQYGDDLPV
+189 NVARLKAEHGDDLPV
-204 SLHPQIRSHEACYKS
+204 RLHPVIRSHEACYKA
-219 TSWAVDMAR
+219 TSFAVDLAR
-228 KYGTRLHVMHISTE
+228 KYKTRLHVLHISTE
-242 QELAL
+242 KELAL
-247 FEDKPLA
+247 FEDKPLT
-254 EKLITA
+254 EKHITA
-260 ETCPQYLIFDA
+260 ETCPQYLWFDA
-271 SDFETLGAR
+271 ADFDKLGAR

-342 SLAKQGVLSVE
+342 TLAKRGFFSVE
-353 QVVEKMCHNPAR
+353 QVVDKMCHNPAR

-384 VVRRSVPTNVTASDV
+384 VVRRSAPTKITASDV
-399 LSKCGWSPYEGM
+399 LSKCGWSPYEGVE
-411 TLPVSVAYTFVNGR
+411 LPVSVAYTFVNGR
-425 PVYANGIINES
+425 PAYANGTIDE
-436 TKGEALK
+436 THKGKPLS
-443 FAIVSA
+443 FQG

>member
-1 MYLITN
+1 MILIEN
-7 AYIVNEGRIFKGAV
+7 AHIVNEGRIFKGAV

-27 IDSIFKGDVPESV
+27 IDSIYKGEVPAQV

-71 EKADFYTESRAA
+71 EKADFYTESKAA
-83 VAGGVTSVMDMPNT
+83 LAGGVTSVMDMPNT
-97 NPATISLASWNE
+97 NPSTVSLAAWEE

-122 SCYLGATNNNLEDV
+122 SCYLGASNTNLDEVLE
-136 LAADPTAVCGIKL
+136 ADPTKVCGIKL

-157 LLVDDNNAMTAI
+157 LLVDDATAMEN
-169 FSKVKSLV
+169 FFKQVKTLV
-177 AVHAEDNAIIAN
+177 AVHTEDNAIIAA
-189 NVAKFKEQYGDDLPV
+189 NVARLKAEHGDDLPV
-204 SLHPQIRSHEACYKS
+204 RLHPVIRSHEACYKA
-219 TSWAVDMAR
+219 TSFAVDMAR
-228 KYGTRLHVMHISTE
+228 KYKTRLHVLHISTE
-242 QELAL
+242 KELAL

-254 EKLITA
+254 EKHITA
-260 ETCPQYLIFDA
+260 ETCPQYLWFDA
-271 SDFETLGAR
+271 ADFDKLGAR

-342 SLAKQGVLSVE
+342 TLAKRGFFSVE
-353 QVVEKMCHNPAR
+353 QVVDKMCHNPAR

-384 VVRRSVPTNVTASDV
+384 VVRRSTPTKIIASDV
-399 LSKCGWSPYEGM
+399 LSKCGWSPYEGVE
-411 TLPVSVAYTFVNGR
+411 LPVSIAYTFVNGR
-425 PVYANGIINES
+425 PVFANGTIDE
-436 TKGEALK
+436 TVKGEALS
-443 FAIVSA
+443 FQG

>member
-1 MYLITN
+1 MYLIEN
-7 AYIVNEGRIFKGAV
+7 AHIVNEGRVIKGAV

-27 IDSIFKGDVPESV
+27 IESIYKGEVPAQV

-49 SDCWL
+49 TDCYL
-54 MPGVIDDHVHF
+54 IPGVIDDHVHF

-71 EKADFYTESRAA
+71 EKADFYTESKAA
-83 VAGGVTSVMDMPNT
+83 LAGGVTSVMDMPNT
-97 NPATISLASWNE
+97 NPSTVSLVAWEE

-122 SCYLGATNNNLEDV
+122 SCYLGASNTNLDEVLE
-136 LAADPTAVCGIKL
+136 ADPTKVCGIKL

-157 LLVDDNNAMTAI
+157 LLVDDATAMEN
-169 FSKVKSLV
+169 FFKRVKTLV
-177 AVHAEDNAIIAN
+177 AVHTEDNATIAA
-189 NVAKFKEQYGDDLPV
+189 NVARLKAEYGDDLPV
-204 SLHPQIRSHEACYKS
+204 RLHPVIRSHEACYKA
-219 TSWAVDMAR
+219 TSFAVDMAR
-228 KYGTRLHVMHISTE
+228 KYKTRLHVLHISTE
-242 QELAL
+242 KELAL
-247 FEDKPLA
+247 FEDKPLE
-254 EKLITA
+254 EKYITA
-260 ETCPQYLIFDA
+260 ETCPQYLWFDA
-271 SDFETLGAR
+271 ADFDKLGAR

-342 SLAKQGVLSVE
+342 TLAKRGFFSVE
-353 QVVEKMCHNPAR
+353 QVVDKMCHNPAR

-384 VVRRSVPTNVTASDV
+384 IVRRSTPTNITASDV
-399 LSKCGWSPYEGM
+399 LSKCGWSPYEGAE
-411 TLPVSVAYTFVNGR
+411 LPVSVAYTFVNGR
-425 PVYANGIINES
+425 PAYANGTIDE
-436 TKGEALK
+436 TYKGEALTFK
-443 FAIVSA
+443 G

>member
-1 MYLITN
+1 MILIEN
-7 AYIVNEGRIFKGAV
+7 AHIVNEGRILKGAV
-21 LVKNDI
+21 LLKEDTI
-27 IDSIFKGDVPESV
+27 ESIFKGEAPATV
-40 REKAEVIDA
+40 REKAQVIDA
-49 SDCWL
+49 SDCWV

-71 EKADFYTESRAA
+71 EKADFYTESCAA
-83 VAGGVTSVMDMPNT
+83 AAGGVTSVMDMPNT
-97 NPATISLASWNE
+97 NPATISIEAWND

-114 GEKSLVNY
+114 GQKSLVNY
-122 SCYLGATNNNLEDV
+122 SCYLGATNTNIDDV
-136 LAADPTAVCGIKL
+136 LAADPTVVCGIKL

-157 LLVDDNNAMTAI
+157 LLVDSNDAMTAI
-169 FSKVKSLV
+169 FSRVKALV
-177 AVHAEDNAIIAN
+177 AVHAEDNAIIAQ
-189 NVAKFKEQYGDDLPV
+189 NVAKLKAQYGEDLPV
-204 SLHPQIRSHEACYKS
+204 SLHPQIRSHQACYKS
-219 TSWAVDMAR
+219 TAWAVDMAR

-254 EKLITA
+254 QKWITA
-260 ETCPQYLIFDA
+260 ETCPQYLLFDA
-271 SDFETLGAR
+271 SHFETLGAR

-286 IKNEADKKALLK
+286 IKKETDKKALLK

-319 KEGNALTAVSGMP
+319 KAGNALTAVSGMP

-384 VVRRSVPTNVTASDV
+384 VVRRSIPTNVTASDV

-425 PVYANGIINES
+425 PVYANGVIDDTI
-436 TKGEALK
+436 KGEALRFVK
-443 FAIVSA
+443 

>member
-7 AYIVNEGRIFKGAV
+7 AHIVNEGRIFKGAV

-27 IDSIFKGDVPESV
+27 IDSIFKGEVPESI

-71 EKADFYTESRAA
+71 EKADFYTESCAA

-122 SCYLGATNNNLEDV
+122 SCYLGATNTNLDDV

-157 LLVDDNNAMTAI
+157 LLVDSNDAMAAI
-169 FSKVKSLV
+169 FSKVKALV

-228 KYGTRLHVMHISTE
+228 RYGTRLHVMHISTE

-254 EKLITA
+254 DKLITA

-271 SDFETLGAR
+271 ADFETLGAR

-332 GIQYSLPLML
+332 GIQYSLELML

-384 VVRRSVPTNVTASDV
+384 VVRRSIPTNVTASDV

-425 PVYANGIINES
+425 PVYANGIIDE
-436 TKGEALK
+436 TIKGEALRFK
-443 FAIVSA
+443 E

>member
-7 AYIVNEGRIFKGAV
+7 AHIVNEGRIFKGAV

-27 IDSIFKGDVPESV
+27 IDSIFKGDVPDSI
-40 REKAEVIDA
+40 REKSEVIDA

-65 RDPGMT
+65 RDPGMA

-157 LLVDDNNAMTAI
+157 LLVDSNDAMAAI
-169 FSKVKSLV
+169 FSRVKALV

-254 EKLITA
+254 DKLITA

-271 SDFETLGAR
+271 ADFETLGAR

-298 AVASNKIDVIGT
+298 AVATNRIDVIGT

-319 KEGNALTAVSGMP
+319 KQGNALTAVSGMP

-384 VVRRSVPTNVTASDV
+384 VVRRSIPTNVTASDV

-425 PVYANGIINES
+425 PVYANGIIDE
-436 TKGEALK
+436 TIKGEALRFK
-443 FAIVSA
+443 E

>member
-1 MYLITN
+1 MILIEN
-7 AYIVNEGRIFKGAV
+7 AHIVNEGRVFKGAV

-27 IDSIFKGDVPESV
+27 IDSIYKGEVPASV

-49 SDCWL
+49 SDCYL

-71 EKADFYTESRAA
+71 EKADFYTESKAA
-83 VAGGVTSVMDMPNT
+83 LAGGVTSVMDMPNT
-97 NPATISLASWNE
+97 NPSTVSLAAWEE

-122 SCYLGATNNNLEDV
+122 SCYLGASNTNLDEVLE
-136 LAADPTAVCGIKL
+136 ADPTKVCGIKL

-157 LLVDDNNAMTAI
+157 LLVDDATAMEN
-169 FSKVKSLV
+169 FFKQVKTLV
-177 AVHAEDNAIIAN
+177 AVHTEDNAIIAT
-189 NVAKFKEQYGDDLPV
+189 NVARLKAEHGDDLPV
-204 SLHPQIRSHEACYKS
+204 RLHPVIRSHEACYKA
-219 TSWAVDMAR
+219 TSFAVDMAR
-228 KYGTRLHVMHISTE
+228 KYKTRLHVLHISTE
-242 QELAL
+242 KELAL

-254 EKLITA
+254 EKHITA
-260 ETCPQYLIFDA
+260 ETCPQYLWFDA
-271 SDFETLGAR
+271 ADFDKLGAR

-298 AVASNKIDVIGT
+298 AVASNKIDIIGT

-342 SLAKQGVLSVE
+342 TLAKRGFFSVE
-353 QVVEKMCHNPAR
+353 QVVDKMCHNPAR

-384 VVRRSVPTNVTASDV
+384 VVRRSTPTKITASDV
-399 LSKCGWSPYEGM
+399 LSKCGWSPYEGVE
-411 TLPVSVAYTFVNGR
+411 LPVSVAYTFVNGR
-425 PVYANGIINES
+425 PAYANGTIDE
-436 TKGEALK
+436 TVKGEALRFTK
-443 FAIVSA
+443 

>member
-1 MYLITN
+1 MILIEN
-7 AYIVNEGRIFKGAV
+7 AHIVNEGRVFKGAV

-27 IDSIFKGDVPESV
+27 IDSIYKGEVPASV

-49 SDCWL
+49 SDCYL

-71 EKADFYTESRAA
+71 EKADFYTESKAA
-83 VAGGVTSVMDMPNT
+83 LAGGVTSVMDMPNT

-122 SCYLGATNNNLEDV
+122 SCYLGATNNNLDDV

-157 LLVDDNNAMTAI
+157 LLVDDATAMEN
-169 FSKVKSLV
+169 FFKQVKTLV
-177 AVHAEDNAIIAN
+177 AVHTEDNAIIAA
-189 NVAKFKEQYGDDLPV
+189 NVARLKAEHGDDLPV
-204 SLHPQIRSHEACYKS
+204 YLHPVIRSHEACYKA
-219 TSWAVDMAR
+219 TSFAVDMAR
-228 KYGTRLHVMHISTE
+228 KYKTRLHVLHISTE
-242 QELAL
+242 KELAL
-247 FEDKPLA
+247 FEDKPLT
-254 EKLITA
+254 EKHITA
-260 ETCPQYLIFDA
+260 ETCPQYLWFDA
-271 SDFETLGAR
+271 ADFDKLGAR

-342 SLAKQGVLSVE
+342 TLAKRGFFSVE
-353 QVVEKMCHNPAR
+353 QVVDKMCHNPAR

-384 VVRRSVPTNVTASDV
+384 VVRRSTPTKITASDV
-399 LSKCGWSPYEGM
+399 LSKCGWSPYEGVE
-411 TLPVSVAYTFVNGR
+411 LPVSVAYTFVNGR
-425 PVYANGIINES
+425 PAYANGTIDET
-436 TKGEALK
+436 TKGEPLS
-443 FAIVSA
+443 FQG

>member
-7 AYIVNEGRIFKGAV
+7 AHIVNEGRIFKGAV

-27 IDSIFKGDVPESV
+27 IDSIYKGEVPASV

-49 SDCWL
+49 SDCYL

-71 EKADFYTESRAA
+71 EKADFYTESKAA
-83 VAGGVTSVMDMPNT
+83 LAGGVTSVMDMPNT
-97 NPATISLASWNE
+97 NPSTVSLAAWEE

-122 SCYLGATNNNLEDV
+122 SCYLGASNTNLDEVLE
-136 LAADPTAVCGIKL
+136 ADPTKVCGIKL

-157 LLVDDNNAMTAI
+157 LLVDDATAMEH
-169 FSKVKSLV
+169 FFKQVKTLV
-177 AVHAEDNAIIAN
+177 AVHTEDNAIIAA
-189 NVAKFKEQYGDDLPV
+189 NVARLKAEHGDDLPV
-204 SLHPQIRSHEACYKS
+204 YLHPLIRSHEACYKA
-219 TSWAVDMAR
+219 TSFAVDLAR
-228 KYGTRLHVMHISTE
+228 KYKTRLHVLHISTE
-242 QELAL
+242 KELAL
-247 FEDKPLA
+247 FEDKPLT
-254 EKLITA
+254 EKHITA
-260 ETCPQYLIFDA
+260 ETCPQYLWFDA
-271 SDFETLGAR
+271 ADFDKLGAR

-353 QVVEKMCHNPAR
+353 QVVDKMCHNPAR

-384 VVRRSVPTNVTASDV
+384 IVNRSARKEVTASDV
-399 LSKCGWSPYEGM
+399 LSKCGWSPYEGVE
-411 TLPVSVAYTFVNGR
+411 LPVSVVYTFVNGR
-425 PVYANGIINES
+425 PAYANGTIDE
-436 TKGEALK
+436 THKGEPLS
-443 FAIVSA
+443 FQG

>member
-1 MYLITN
+1 MILIEN
-7 AYIVNEGRIFKGAV
+7 AHIVNEGRIFKGAV

-109 KMAMI
+109 KMSMI

-122 SCYLGATNNNLEDV
+122 SCYLGATNNNLDDV

-177 AVHAEDNAIIAN
+177 AVHAEDNAIIAE
-189 NVAKFKEQYGDDLPV
+189 NVARLKAEYGDNLPV
-204 SLHPQIRSHEACYKS
+204 SLHPVIRSHEACYKS

-247 FEDKPLA
+247 FEDKPFA

-260 ETCPQYLIFDA
+260 ETCPQYLVFDA
-271 SDFETLGAR
+271 ADFETLGAR

-286 IKNEADKKALLK
+286 IKNETDKKALLK
-298 AVASNKIDVIGT
+298 AVATNRIDVIGT

-342 SLAKQGVLSVE
+342 SLAKQGMLSVE

-384 VVRRSVPTNVTASDV
+384 VVHRSIPTNVTASDV
-399 LSKCGWSPYEGM
+399 LSKCGWSPYEGK

-425 PVYANGIINES
+425 PVYANGNIDET

-443 FAIVSA
+443 FATV